1 MTRKVVHVITGLELG
16 GAETALYKLL
26 AHCDRACF
34 DPAVVSLTDHG
45 PIGDRIRQLGIP
57 VFRLGIDGP
66 FSVARGVARLIQR
79 LRAIGPDLVQT
90 WMYHA
95 DLLGGLAAL
104 FANKVPVVWGIR
116 QSNLDPKLNKRTT
129 MWVAKV
135 CASLSGRL
143 PTAVIACSRR
153 AREAHLEFGYVDP
166 IEVIPNG
173 FDLQLFRPDP
183 VARNRVRA
191 TLGVPS
197 EALLIGLVARFDP
210 QKDHKTFVH
219 AGARVAR
226 RYPDAQFLFCGEGAT
241 GENTQLSAWLRDAG
255 VVERCH
261 LLGRRVDMPAINAAL
276 DISVSSSAGEG
287 FSNAIG
293 EAMCCAVPC
302 VVTDVGDSAEVV
314 GETGRIVA
322 PHDQVALADA
332 IVALIELGAEGRRHL
347 GAMARCRISELYDI
361 GQIAR
366 RYEKTYLEIIDN
378 VRDRRS
384 F

>member
-1 MTRKVVHVITGLELG
+1 MTHKIVHVITGLELG

-26 AHCDRACF
+26 THCDRTCL
-34 DPAVVSLTDHG
+34 DPVVVSLTDLG
-45 PIGDRIRQLGIP
+45 PIGDRIKALGIP
-57 VFRLGIDGP
+57 VLPLGIEGP
-66 FSVARGVARLIQR
+66 VSVPNGVARLVYQ

-95 DLLGGLAAL
+95 DLLGGLAAF
-104 FANKVPVVWGIR
+104 FAEKVPVVWGIR

-153 AREAHLEFGYVDP
+153 AREAHLEFGYADS

-173 FDLQLFRPDP
+173 FDLELFRPDP
-183 VARNRVRA
+183 SARNRVRV
-191 TLGVPS
+191 TLGIPS

-210 QKDHKTFVH
+210 QKDHKTFVR

-226 RYPDAQFLFCGEGAT
+226 RYPDAQFLLCGDGAT
-241 GENTQLSAWLRDAG
+241 GENSELSAWLRDAG

-261 LLGRRVDMPAINAAL
+261 LLGRRIDMPAVNAAL

-293 EAMCCAVPC
+293 EAMSCAVPC
-302 VVTDVGDSAEVV
+302 VVTDVGDSAEII
-314 GETGRIVA
+314 GETGRVVA
-322 PHDQVALADA
+322 SRDPVALADA
-332 IVALIELGAEGRRHL
+332 IVALIELGAEGRKQL
-347 GAMARCRISELYDI
+347 GVKARCRVSEHYEI

-366 RYEKTYLEIIDN
+366 RYEEKYLEIMDR
-378 VRDRRS
+378 VRDRRPL
-384 F
+384 